1 VLFVT
6 ASRRKAQLNLF
17 ATGRA
22 DVFFSAAGLLDW
34 NLELAGFALSLFAS
48 CRHPG
53 NAGSAHRKNR
63 MRIPS
68 PEKWAAMLGAAA
80 SLAIF
85 AGSASAQYDPRYDR
99 YYERYERY
107 DRYRRYDPYDE
118 YFARRQVRRL
128 PRDEFQREPVRH
140 KKPKR
145 EIEPVKKADEKPAKG
160 PFQIVVSIA
169 SQRIYLYGADGL
181 IRESKVSTG
190 MHGHSTPTGVF
201 SVIEKDYYHRS
212 NIYSGAPMPLM
223 QRITY
228 SGVALHEGVLPGY
241 PASHGCI
248 RMTADFARF
257 LWHTT
262 KRDTRVIVARSEIEP
277 PAPIASPKLFVPVK
291 KPAEKIEAATS
302 TAKDVANQDAPLVQV
317 ASATDQ
323 IVDAQ
328 PIEATP
334 AVSAMP
340 EPTYKAPVM
349 PARKGQVAV
358 FISRKTEKLYVR
370 YANAPLFETPI
381 VIRNKDQPIGTHVFT
396 AIELAEDGKQMK
408 WLVTS
413 IPTHAAPPETPRR
426 KSARDKI
433 ADIAEKPAM
442 PDPGTQTAASA
453 LDRIEIPLDASERI
467 GELLSPGSSL
477 TISDYGISDETG
489 EGTEFIVLT
498 R

>member
-1 VLFVT
+1 
-6 ASRRKAQLNLF
+6 
-17 ATGRA
+17 
-22 DVFFSAAGLLDW
+22 
-34 NLELAGFALSLFAS
+34 
-48 CRHPG
+48 
-53 NAGSAHRKNR
+53 

-68 PEKWAAMLGAAA
+68 PEKLVAMLGAAA

-99 YYERYERY
+99 YYSGRYERYDRY

-118 YFARRQVRRL
+118 YFARRQMRRL
-128 PRDEFQREPVRH
+128 PPDELPVRH
-140 KKPKR
+140 KKPKH
-145 EIEPVKKADEKPAKG
+145 EIAPTKKAEEKPAKG
-160 PFQIVVSIA
+160 PFQIVISIA

-190 MHGHSTPTGVF
+190 MRGHSTPTGVF

-223 QRITY
+223 QRITW

-248 RMTADFARF
+248 RMTADFAKF

-262 KRDTRVIVARSEIEP
+262 NRDARVIVARSEIEP

-291 KPAEKIEAATS
+291 KPVEKIEAATLA
-302 TAKDVANQDAPLVQV
+302 AKDVANQDAPLVQV
-317 ASATDQ
+317 ASASDQ
-323 IVDAQ
+323 ITDAQ
-328 PIEATP
+328 PVETAPAASATP
-334 AVSAMP
+334 KPA
-340 EPTYKAPVM
+340 YKAPVM

-358 FISRKTEKLYVR
+358 FISRKTGKLYMR
-370 YANAPLFETPI
+370 YANTPLFETP
-381 VIRNKDQPIGTHVFT
+381 VEIRNKDQLIGTHVFT
-396 AIELAEDGKQMK
+396 ATGPTEDGKQMK
-408 WLVTS
+408 WLVAS

-426 KSARDKI
+426 KSRDKI
-433 ADIAEKPAM
+433 ADIAGKPAM
-442 PDPGTQTAASA
+442 PDIGTQTAASA
-453 LDRIEIPLDASERI
+453 LDRIEIPVDASERI

-477 TISDYGISDETG
+477 TISDYGISEETG
-489 EGTEFIVLT
+489 EGTEFIILT